1 MEAQTLD
8 GQRVA
13 VPLRQTR
20 CVIIRVPSRFRE
32 PASAWVWRAHSEL
45 PGAAPPFR
53 TRPPPQPHDRDR
65 AADRGPATP
74 TAHRPLN
81 GTDTQL
87 LPAAIRVWSA
97 TEPEACA
104 RAPGLAEGRGDL
116 GKLSPRTP

>member
-1 MEAQTLD
+1 MRRRRTLVQPRRLD
-8 GQRVA
+8 GGR
-13 VPLRQTR
+13 R
-20 CVIIRVPSRFRE
+20 
-32 PASAWVWRAHSEL
+32 
-45 PGAAPPFR
+45 PGAAPGFR
-53 TRPPPQPHDRDR
+53 PRPPPQPHDRDR